1 MLSVRDIA
9 HEHVADMTQQAASKI
24 AMKMAA
30 DIDAVL
36 TDVIKDYLGIKELDV
51 DSVPGVLRKRM
62 FAAHMPD
69 GTTEYRIDDQPIL
82 RIGPLRME
90 LVDGVLNAA
99 RDVWR
104 PLSMRRDGLRS

>member
-1 MLSVRDIA
+1 MREARAIR
-9 HEHVADMTQQAASKI
+9 
-24 AMKMAA
+24 
-30 DIDAVL
+30 
-36 TDVIKDYLGIKELDV
+36 VIKDYLGIMELDV
-51 DSVPGVLRKRM
+51 DSMPAILRKRM
-62 FAAHMPD
+62 FATHMPD
-69 GTTEYRIDDQPIL
+69 GTVEYRIDDQPIL